1 MNPPIWGLVA
11 GACTLGAAA
20 DARADEPAELLPV
33 QADFQIEVAA
43 GSQMYTSGLYLDLSY
58 VRVLSH
64 LTADWQLFGGLGLAD
79 DVVTYWQRDDR
90 RAPDAIE
97 AIHSPGIEARVG
109 IIHGTQLGAP
119 RIVVKAT
126 PMWSRAT
133 DAMGLPGDRGL
144 GLRASVGLSWP
155 AWLLGRIDP
164 DPPGTKSY
172 DQTSTLATIFAAV
185 IPSEV
190 EYVFQHVPGDNRN
203 GVAFGWCF

>member
-1 MNPPIWGLVA
+1 MNARWLVA
-11 GACTLGAAA
+11 GACTLDAGAG
-20 DARADEPAELLPV
+20 DARADERGVLLPV
-33 QADFQIEVAA
+33 QADFEIEVAV
-43 GSQMYTSGLYLDLSY
+43 GSEMYTSGLYLDLSY
-58 VRVLSH
+58 VRLLSNA
-64 LTADWQLFGGLGLAD
+64 TAGWQLFGGLGLAD

-97 AIHSPGIEARVG
+97 GIHSPGLEARVG
-109 IIHGTQLGAP
+109 MIHGTQLGAP

-126 PMWSRAT
+126 PMWSKGT

-155 AWLLGRIDP
+155 AWLLGHIDP

-172 DQTSTLATIFAAV
+172 DQTSTLVTIFAAL